1 MQPSSETTSG
11 SEESNAQNIQN
22 IKEKTLEI
30 LNNENISKDDIIKA
44 SKEIRENPLFEIEV
58 KEKLFDEKFF
68 EIQEKSNINPVFMLN
83 LLNLIVVLN
92 FVWNA
97 VKKNIESFHK
107 ILLELNIMFSY
118 TKNEKSPQ
126 YEYALLSTVPI
137 KFYEIIAEKGIK
149 CFKKEYNFNKDFLS
163 FDRNIAQIGLV
174 YQVNTISQ
182 LNSLFKGKEIE
193 SPNIM
198 YYIYHDK
205 CQELFKKL
213 IFNRPENNLDSQYTI
228 DLSSH
233 GYNEIDYSFILQDNI
248 KISQNLI
255 FNKVFENNET
265 IHFFNSNSQ
274 DNIELNKE
282 TNIFVEIKTSF
293 NSEGIVP
300 SLIKNSDL
308 FSEAYKNPAFDGI
321 EKKFSQ
327 QKIEYYLL
335 YDNQRSDGISE
346 IGKLNLEKDKL
357 KDTKVIYNS
366 GYVQISSIVSLQN
379 QIRSMNMKIDKMAKD
394 NENEKIQMKNAF
406 EQEKQKIQGEAESQE
421 KKMIELFKQE
431 KQEMKKEMMELVKKE
446 KQEMQKEIK
455 KELEEEMKVKNQKEI
470 NEYIHKKII
479 EPKILEFRESFKI
492 DSETIKNLLKEDK
505 ESKLMKILMDFGK
518 MQIRYS
524 KLCDLIL
531 LFDAD
536 NKILKSANKGI
547 GKLLKSEI
555 EKKEFFDLLSLLDKK
570 ISEKNFVSPY
580 YEAFKS
586 ILTGPNWKPNYSP
599 KNIGSLDIF
608 STSKFKDDIMIIL
621 RFIVVLEY
629 DKNLLNNFYEAVL
642 YYVYSISKTDITC
655 FNLFILYKDNND
667 LSSIVYKFIKSI
679 NSQNHASLFK

>member
-11 SEESNAQNIQN
+11 SEESNTLKIKNF
-22 IKEKTLEI
+22 KEKAIEI
-30 LNNENISKDDIIKA
+30 LNNENISKDDIVKV

-68 EIQEKSNINPVFMLN
+68 EMPEKSDINPVFMLN
-83 LLNLIVVLN
+83 LLNLIVIIN
-92 FVWNA
+92 FVWSA

-107 ILLELNIMFSY
+107 ILLELNIMFSFM
-118 TKNEKSPQ
+118 KNEKKPQ

-137 KFYEIIAEKGIK
+137 KFYEIIAEKGLN
-149 CFKKEYNFNKDFLS
+149 CFKKDYNFNKAFLS
-163 FDRNIAQIGLV
+163 SDRNIAQIGLG

-182 LNSLFKGKEIE
+182 LNSLFNEKEIE

-205 CQELFKKL
+205 CEELFKKL

-282 TNIFVEIKTSF
+282 TNIFVEIKTHIKSKEIIP
-293 NSEGIVP
+293 N
-300 SLIKNSDL
+300 LIKNSDL
-308 FSEAYKNPAFDGI
+308 FSEAYKNPAFGGI
-321 EKKFSQ
+321 ENKFGKDKK
-327 QKIEYYLL
+327 EYYLL
-335 YDNQRSDGISE
+335 YNNQRSDAISE

-379 QIRSMNMKIDKMAKD
+379 QIRSMNMKIEKIIKDK
-394 NENEKIQMKNAF
+394 ENEKIKIIEEEEIKKKN
-406 EQEKQKIQGEAESQE
+406 
-421 KKMIELFKQE
+421 MIEMFNQE
-431 KQEMKKEMMELVKKE
+431 KQEINKKMLELFNQEKQEINKKMLELFNQEKEKMKKEFKEDVYKK
-446 KQEMQKEIK
+446 
-455 KELEEEMKVKNQKEI
+455 
-470 NEYIHKKII
+470 YI
-479 EPKILEFRESFKI
+479 EPKILEFRDSFKV
-492 DSETIKNLLKEDK
+492 DSETIKSKLEEED
-505 ESKLMKILMDFGK
+505 ESKLAKNLMNFGI
-518 MQIRYS
+518 MQIKYS
-524 KLCDLIL
+524 GLCDKVL

-536 NKILKSANKGI
+536 NKILNSADKVI
-547 GKLLKSEI
+547 GKILKSEI
-555 EKKEFFDLLSLLDKK
+555 EKKEFFELLSLLDIK

-586 ILTGPNWKPNYSP
+586 ILTGPNWSPNYSP
-599 KNIGSLDIF
+599 KNMGNLDIF
-608 STSKFKDDIMIIL
+608 SKSKFKDIIMKIL
-621 RFIVVLEY
+621 GFIVVLEH
-629 DKNLLNNFYEAVL
+629 DENLLNNFFEAVL
-642 YYVYSISKTDITC
+642 YYVYSISKTDISCLT
-655 FNLFILYKDNND
+655 LFTIYKRNND
-667 LSSIVYKFIKSI
+667 LSTIVSKFIKSI
-679 NSQNHASLFK
+679 NTQNHDSLFK

>member
-11 SEESNAQNIQN
+11 SEESNTLKIKNF
-22 IKEKTLEI
+22 KEKAIEI
-30 LNNENISKDDIIKA
+30 LNNENISKDDIVKV

-68 EIQEKSNINPVFMLN
+68 EMPEKSDINPVFMLN
-83 LLNLIVVLN
+83 LLNLIVIIN
-92 FVWNA
+92 FVWSA

-107 ILLELNIMFSY
+107 ILLELNIMFSFM
-118 TKNEKSPQ
+118 KNEKKPQ

-137 KFYEIIAEKGIK
+137 KFYEIIAEKGLN
-149 CFKKEYNFNKDFLS
+149 CFKRDYNFNKAFLS
-163 FDRNIAQIGLV
+163 SDRNIAQIGLG

-182 LNSLFKGKEIE
+182 LNSLFNEKEIE

-205 CQELFKKL
+205 CEELFKKL

-274 DNIELNKE
+274 DNIELNKD
-282 TNIFVEIKTSF
+282 TNIFVEIKTNIKSKEIIP
-293 NSEGIVP
+293 N
-300 SLIKNSDL
+300 LIKNSDL
-308 FSEAYKNPAFDGI
+308 FSEAYKNPAFGGI
-321 EKKFSQ
+321 ENKFGKDKK
-327 QKIEYYLL
+327 EYYLL
-335 YDNQRSDGISE
+335 YNNQRSDAISE

-379 QIRSMNMKIDKMAKD
+379 QIRSMNMKIEKIIKDK
-394 NENEKIQMKNAF
+394 ENEKIKIIEEEEIKKKN
-406 EQEKQKIQGEAESQE
+406 
-421 KKMIELFKQE
+421 MIEMFNQE
-431 KQEMKKEMMELVKKE
+431 KQEINKKMLELFNQEKEKMKKEFKEDVYKK
-446 KQEMQKEIK
+446 
-455 KELEEEMKVKNQKEI
+455 
-470 NEYIHKKII
+470 YI
-479 EPKILEFRESFKI
+479 EPKILEFRDSFKV
-492 DSETIKNLLKEDK
+492 DSETIKSKLEEED
-505 ESKLMKILMDFGK
+505 ESKLAKNLMNFGI
-518 MQIRYS
+518 MQIKYS
-524 KLCDLIL
+524 GLCDKVL

-536 NKILKSANKGI
+536 NKILNSADKVI
-547 GKLLKSEI
+547 GKILKSEI
-555 EKKEFFDLLSLLDKK
+555 EKKEFFELLSLLDIK

-586 ILTGPNWKPNYSP
+586 ILTGPNWSPNYSP
-599 KNIGSLDIF
+599 KNMGNLDIF
-608 STSKFKDDIMIIL
+608 SKSKFKDIIMKIL
-621 RFIVVLEY
+621 GFIVVLEH
-629 DKNLLNNFYEAVL
+629 DENLLNNFFEAVL
-642 YYVYSISKTDITC
+642 YYVYSISKTDISCLT
-655 FNLFILYKDNND
+655 LFTIYKRNND
-667 LSSIVYKFIKSI
+667 LSTIVSKFIKSI
-679 NSQNHASLFK
+679 NTQNHDSLFK

>member
-11 SEESNAQNIQN
+11 SEESNTLKIKNF
-22 IKEKTLEI
+22 KEKAIEI
-30 LNNENISKDDIIKA
+30 LNNENISKDDIVKV

-68 EIQEKSNINPVFMLN
+68 EMPEKSDINPVFMLN
-83 LLNLIVVLN
+83 LLNLIVIIN
-92 FVWNA
+92 FVWSA

-107 ILLELNIMFSY
+107 ILLEINIMFSFM
-118 TKNEKSPQ
+118 KNEKKPQ

-137 KFYEIIAEKGIK
+137 KFYEIIAEKGLN
-149 CFKKEYNFNKDFLS
+149 CFKRDYNFNKAFLS
-163 FDRNIAQIGLV
+163 SDRNIAQIGLG

-182 LNSLFKGKEIE
+182 LNSLFNEKEIE

-205 CQELFKKL
+205 CEELFKKL

-274 DNIELNKE
+274 DNIELNKD
-282 TNIFVEIKTSF
+282 TNIFVEIKTHIKSKEIIP
-293 NSEGIVP
+293 N
-300 SLIKNSDL
+300 LIKNSDL
-308 FSEAYKNPAFDGI
+308 FSEAYKNPAFGGI
-321 EKKFSQ
+321 ENKFGKDKK
-327 QKIEYYLL
+327 EYYLL
-335 YDNQRSDGISE
+335 YNNQRSDAISE

-379 QIRSMNMKIDKMAKD
+379 QIRSMNMKIEKIIKDK
-394 NENEKIQMKNAF
+394 ENEKIKIIEEEEIKKKN
-406 EQEKQKIQGEAESQE
+406 
-421 KKMIELFKQE
+421 MIEMFNQE
-431 KQEMKKEMMELVKKE
+431 KQEINKKMLELFNQEKQEINKKMLELFNQEKEKMKKEFKEDVYKK
-446 KQEMQKEIK
+446 
-455 KELEEEMKVKNQKEI
+455 
-470 NEYIHKKII
+470 YI
-479 EPKILEFRESFKI
+479 EPKILEFRDSFKV
-492 DSETIKNLLKEDK
+492 DSETIKSKLEEED
-505 ESKLMKILMDFGK
+505 ESKLAKNLMNFGI
-518 MQIRYS
+518 MQIKYS
-524 KLCDLIL
+524 GLCDKVL

-536 NKILKSANKGI
+536 NKILNSADKVI
-547 GKLLKSEI
+547 GKILKSEI
-555 EKKEFFDLLSLLDKK
+555 EKKEFFELLSLLDIK

-586 ILTGPNWKPNYSP
+586 ILTGPNWSPNYSP
-599 KNIGSLDIF
+599 KNMGNLDIF
-608 STSKFKDDIMIIL
+608 SKSKFKDIIMKIL
-621 RFIVVLEY
+621 GFIVVLEH
-629 DKNLLNNFYEAVL
+629 DENLLNNFFEAVL
-642 YYVYSISKTDITC
+642 YYVYSISKTDISCLT
-655 FNLFILYKDNND
+655 LFTIYKRNND
-667 LSSIVYKFIKSI
+667 LSTIVSKFIKSI
-679 NSQNHASLFK
+679 NTQNHDSLFK

>member
-11 SEESNAQNIQN
+11 SEESNTLKIKNF
-22 IKEKTLEI
+22 KEKAIEI
-30 LNNENISKDDIIKA
+30 LNNENISKDDIVKV

-68 EIQEKSNINPVFMLN
+68 EMPEKSDINPVFMLN
-83 LLNLIVVLN
+83 LLNLIVIIN
-92 FVWNA
+92 FVWSA

-107 ILLELNIMFSY
+107 ILLELNIMFSFM
-118 TKNEKSPQ
+118 KNEKKPQ

-137 KFYEIIAEKGIK
+137 KFYEIIAEKGLN
-149 CFKKEYNFNKDFLS
+149 CFKRDYNFNKDFLS
-163 FDRNIAQIGLV
+163 SDRNIAQIGLG

-182 LNSLFKGKEIE
+182 LNSLFNEKEIE

-205 CQELFKKL
+205 CEELFKKL

-282 TNIFVEIKTSF
+282 TNIFVEIKTHIKSKEIIP
-293 NSEGIVP
+293 N
-300 SLIKNSDL
+300 LIKNSDL
-308 FSEAYKNPAFDGI
+308 FSEAYQNPAFGGI
-321 EKKFSQ
+321 ENKFGKDKK
-327 QKIEYYLL
+327 EYYLL
-335 YDNQRSDGISE
+335 YNNQRSDAISE

-379 QIRSMNMKIDKMAKD
+379 QIRSMNMKIEKIIKDK
-394 NENEKIQMKNAF
+394 ENEKIKIIEEEEIKKKN
-406 EQEKQKIQGEAESQE
+406 
-421 KKMIELFKQE
+421 MIEMFNQE
-431 KQEMKKEMMELVKKE
+431 KQEMNKNMIEMFNRE
-446 KQEMQKEIK
+446 KQEMNKNMIEMFNQEKEKMK
-455 KELEEEMKVKNQKEI
+455 KEFKEDV
-470 NEYIHKKII
+470 YKKYI
-479 EPKILEFRESFKI
+479 EPKILEFRDSFKV
-492 DSETIKNLLKEDK
+492 DSETIKSKLEEED
-505 ESKLMKILMDFGK
+505 ESKLAKNLMNFGI
-518 MQIRYS
+518 MQIKYS
-524 KLCDLIL
+524 GLCDKVL

-536 NKILKSANKGI
+536 NKILNSADKVI
-547 GKLLKSEI
+547 GKILKSEI
-555 EKKEFFDLLSLLDKK
+555 EKKEFFELLSLLDIK

-586 ILTGPNWKPNYSP
+586 ILTGPKWSPNYSP
-599 KNIGSLDIF
+599 KNMGNLDIF
-608 STSKFKDDIMIIL
+608 SKSKFKDIIMKIL
-621 RFIVVLEY
+621 GFIVVLEH
-629 DKNLLNNFYEAVL
+629 DENLLNNFFEAVL
-642 YYVYSISKTDITC
+642 YYVYSISKTDISCLT
-655 FNLFILYKDNND
+655 LFTIYKRNND
-667 LSSIVYKFIKSI
+667 LSTIVSKFIKSI
-679 NSQNHASLFK
+679 NTQNHDSLFK

>member
-11 SEESNAQNIQN
+11 SEESNTLKIKNF
-22 IKEKTLEI
+22 KEKAIEI
-30 LNNENISKDDIIKA
+30 LNNENISKDDIVKV

-68 EIQEKSNINPVFMLN
+68 EMPEKSDINPVFMLN
-83 LLNLIVVLN
+83 LLNLIVIIN
-92 FVWNA
+92 FVWSA

-107 ILLELNIMFSY
+107 ILLELNIMFSFM
-118 TKNEKSPQ
+118 KNEKKPQ

-137 KFYEIIAEKGIK
+137 KFYEIIAEKGLN
-149 CFKKEYNFNKDFLS
+149 CFKKDYNFNKAFLS
-163 FDRNIAQIGLV
+163 SDRNIAQIGLG

-182 LNSLFKGKEIE
+182 LNSLFNEKEIE

-205 CQELFKKL
+205 CEELFKKL

-274 DNIELNKE
+274 DNIELNKD
-282 TNIFVEIKTSF
+282 TNIFVEIKTHIKSKEIIP
-293 NSEGIVP
+293 N
-300 SLIKNSDL
+300 LIKNSDL
-308 FSEAYKNPAFDGI
+308 FSEAYKNPAFGGI
-321 EKKFSQ
+321 ENKFGKDKK
-327 QKIEYYLL
+327 EYYLL
-335 YDNQRSDGISE
+335 YNNQRSDAISE

-379 QIRSMNMKIDKMAKD
+379 QIRSMNMKIEKIIKDK
-394 NENEKIQMKNAF
+394 ENEKIKIIEEEEIKKKN
-406 EQEKQKIQGEAESQE
+406 
-421 KKMIELFKQE
+421 MIEMFNQE
-431 KQEMKKEMMELVKKE
+431 KQEINKKMLELFNQEKEKMKKEFKEDVYKK
-446 KQEMQKEIK
+446 
-455 KELEEEMKVKNQKEI
+455 
-470 NEYIHKKII
+470 YI
-479 EPKILEFRESFKI
+479 EPKILEFRDSFKV
-492 DSETIKNLLKEDK
+492 DSETIKSKLEEED
-505 ESKLMKILMDFGK
+505 ESKLAKNLMNFGI
-518 MQIRYS
+518 MQIKYS
-524 KLCDLIL
+524 GLCDKVL

-536 NKILKSANKGI
+536 NKILNSADKVI
-547 GKLLKSEI
+547 GKILKSEI
-555 EKKEFFDLLSLLDKK
+555 EKKEFFELLSLLDIK

-586 ILTGPNWKPNYSP
+586 ILTGPNWSPNYSP
-599 KNIGSLDIF
+599 KNMGNLDIF
-608 STSKFKDDIMIIL
+608 SKSKFKDIIMKIL
-621 RFIVVLEY
+621 GFIVVLEH
-629 DKNLLNNFYEAVL
+629 DENLLNNFFEAVL
-642 YYVYSISKTDITC
+642 YYVYNISKTDISCLT
-655 FNLFILYKDNND
+655 LFTIYKRNND
-667 LSSIVYKFIKSI
+667 LSTIVSKFIKSI
-679 NSQNHASLFK
+679 NTQNHDSLFK

>member
-11 SEESNAQNIQN
+11 SEESNTLKIKNF
-22 IKEKTLEI
+22 KEKAIEI
-30 LNNENISKDDIIKA
+30 LNNENISKDDIVKV

-68 EIQEKSNINPVFMLN
+68 EMPEKSDINPVFMLN
-83 LLNLIVVLN
+83 LLNLIVIIN
-92 FVWNA
+92 FVWSA

-107 ILLELNIMFSY
+107 ILLELNIMFSFM
-118 TKNEKSPQ
+118 KNEKKPQ

-137 KFYEIIAEKGIK
+137 KFYEIIAEKGLN
-149 CFKKEYNFNKDFLS
+149 CFKKDYNFNKAFLS
-163 FDRNIAQIGLV
+163 SDRNIAQIGLG

-182 LNSLFKGKEIE
+182 LNSLSNEKVIE

-205 CQELFKKL
+205 CEELFKKL

-282 TNIFVEIKTSF
+282 TNIFVEIKTHIKSKEIIP
-293 NSEGIVP
+293 N
-300 SLIKNSDL
+300 LIKNSDL
-308 FSEAYKNPAFDGI
+308 FSEAYKNPAFGGI
-321 EKKFSQ
+321 ENKFGKDKK
-327 QKIEYYLL
+327 EYYLL
-335 YDNQRSDGISE
+335 YNNQRSDAISE

-379 QIRSMNMKIDKMAKD
+379 QIRSMNMKIEKIIKDK
-394 NENEKIQMKNAF
+394 ENEKIKIIEEEEIKKKN
-406 EQEKQKIQGEAESQE
+406 
-421 KKMIELFKQE
+421 MIEMFNQE
-431 KQEMKKEMMELVKKE
+431 KQEINKKMLELFNQEKEKMKKEFKEDVYKK
-446 KQEMQKEIK
+446 
-455 KELEEEMKVKNQKEI
+455 
-470 NEYIHKKII
+470 YI
-479 EPKILEFRESFKI
+479 EPKILEFRDSFKV
-492 DSETIKNLLKEDK
+492 DSETIKSKLEEED
-505 ESKLMKILMDFGK
+505 ESKLAKNLMNFGS
-518 MQIRYS
+518 MQIKYS
-524 KLCDLIL
+524 GLCDKVL

-536 NKILKSANKGI
+536 NKILNSADKVI
-547 GKLLKSEI
+547 GKILKSEI
-555 EKKEFFDLLSLLDKK
+555 EKKEFFELLSLLDIK

-586 ILTGPNWKPNYSP
+586 ILTGPNWSPNYSP
-599 KNIGSLDIF
+599 KNMGNLDIF
-608 STSKFKDDIMIIL
+608 SKSKFKDIIMKIL
-621 RFIVVLEY
+621 GFIVVLEH
-629 DKNLLNNFYEAVL
+629 DENLLNNFFEAVL
-642 YYVYSISKTDITC
+642 YYVYSISKTDISCLT
-655 FNLFILYKDNND
+655 LFTIYKRNND
-667 LSSIVYKFIKSI
+667 LSTIVSKFIKSI
-679 NSQNHASLFK
+679 NTQNHDSLFK

>member
-11 SEESNAQNIQN
+11 SEESNTLKIKNF
-22 IKEKTLEI
+22 KEKAIEI
-30 LNNENISKDDIIKA
+30 LNNENISKDDIVKV

-68 EIQEKSNINPVFMLN
+68 EMPEKSDINPVFMLN
-83 LLNLIVVLN
+83 LLNLIVIIN
-92 FVWNA
+92 FVWSA

-107 ILLELNIMFSY
+107 ILLELNIMFSFM
-118 TKNEKSPQ
+118 KNEKKPQ

-137 KFYEIIAEKGIK
+137 KFYEIIAEKGLN
-149 CFKKEYNFNKDFLS
+149 CFKRDYNFNKAFLS
-163 FDRNIAQIGLV
+163 SDRNIAQIGLG

-182 LNSLFKGKEIE
+182 LNSLFNEKEIE

-205 CQELFKKL
+205 CEELFKKL
-213 IFNRPENNLDSQYTI
+213 IFNRPENNLDSQYAI

-282 TNIFVEIKTSF
+282 TNIFVEIKTNIKSKEIIP
-293 NSEGIVP
+293 N
-300 SLIKNSDL
+300 LIKNSDL
-308 FSEAYKNPAFDGI
+308 FSEAYKNPAFGGI
-321 EKKFSQ
+321 ENKFGKDKK
-327 QKIEYYLL
+327 EYYLL
-335 YDNQRSDGISE
+335 YNNQRSDAISE

-379 QIRSMNMKIDKMAKD
+379 QIRSMNMKIEKIIKDK
-394 NENEKIQMKNAF
+394 ENEKIKIIEEEEIKKKN
-406 EQEKQKIQGEAESQE
+406 
-421 KKMIELFKQE
+421 MIEMFNQE
-431 KQEMKKEMMELVKKE
+431 KQEINKKMLELFNQEKEKMKKEFKEDVYKK
-446 KQEMQKEIK
+446 
-455 KELEEEMKVKNQKEI
+455 
-470 NEYIHKKII
+470 YI
-479 EPKILEFRESFKI
+479 EPKILEFRDSFKV
-492 DSETIKNLLKEDK
+492 DSETIKSKLEEED
-505 ESKLMKILMDFGK
+505 ESKLAKNLMNFGI
-518 MQIRYS
+518 MQIKYS
-524 KLCDLIL
+524 GLCDKVL

-536 NKILKSANKGI
+536 NKILNSADKVI
-547 GKLLKSEI
+547 GKILKSEI
-555 EKKEFFDLLSLLDKK
+555 EKKEFFELLSLLDIK

-586 ILTGPNWKPNYSP
+586 ILTGPKWSPNYSP
-599 KNIGSLDIF
+599 KNMGNLDIF
-608 STSKFKDDIMIIL
+608 SKSKFKDIIMKIL
-621 RFIVVLEY
+621 GFIVVLEH
-629 DKNLLNNFYEAVL
+629 DENLLNNFFEAVL
-642 YYVYSISKTDITC
+642 YYVYSISKTDISCLT
-655 FNLFILYKDNND
+655 LFTIYKRNND
-667 LSSIVYKFIKSI
+667 LSTIVSKFIKSI
-679 NSQNHASLFK
+679 NTQNHDSLFK

>member
-1 MQPSSETTSG
+1 MHPSSEIASG
-11 SEESNAQNIQN
+11 SEESNAQKIKNF
-22 IKEKTLEI
+22 KEKAIEI
-30 LNNENISKDDIIKA
+30 LNNENISKDDIVKV

-68 EIQEKSNINPVFMLN
+68 EMPEKSNINPVFMLN
-83 LLNLIVVLN
+83 LLNLIVIIN

-107 ILLELNIMFSY
+107 ILLELNIMFSFM
-118 TKNEKSPQ
+118 KNEEKPQ

-137 KFYEIIAEKGIK
+137 KFYEIIAEKGLN
-149 CFKKEYNFNKDFLS
+149 CFKKDYNFNKDFLS
-163 FDRNIAQIGLV
+163 SDRNIAQVDLV

-182 LNSLFKGKEIE
+182 LNSLSNEKVIE

-205 CQELFKKL
+205 CKELFKKL

-274 DNIELNKE
+274 DNIELNKD
-282 TNIFVEIKTSF
+282 TNIFVEIKTHIKSKEIIP
-293 NSEGIVP
+293 N
-300 SLIKNSDL
+300 LIKNSDL
-308 FSEAYKNPAFDGI
+308 FSEAYKNPAFGGI
-321 EKKFSQ
+321 ENKFGKDKK
-327 QKIEYYLL
+327 EYYLL
-335 YDNQRSDGISE
+335 YNNQRSDAISE

-379 QIRSMNMKIDKMAKD
+379 QIRSMNMKIEKIIKDK
-394 NENEKIQMKNAF
+394 ENEKIKIIEEEEIKKKN
-406 EQEKQKIQGEAESQE
+406 
-421 KKMIELFKQE
+421 MIEMFNQE
-431 KQEMKKEMMELVKKE
+431 KQEINKKMLELFNQEKEKMKKEFKEDVYKK
-446 KQEMQKEIK
+446 
-455 KELEEEMKVKNQKEI
+455 
-470 NEYIHKKII
+470 YI
-479 EPKILEFRESFKI
+479 EPKILEFRDSFKV
-492 DSETIKNLLKEDK
+492 DSETIKSKLEEED
-505 ESKLMKILMDFGK
+505 ESKLAKNLMNFGI
-518 MQIRYS
+518 MQIKYS
-524 KLCDLIL
+524 GLCDKVL

-536 NKILKSANKGI
+536 NKILNSADKVI
-547 GKLLKSEI
+547 GKILKSEI
-555 EKKEFFDLLSLLDKK
+555 EKKEFFELLSLLDIK

-586 ILTGPNWKPNYSP
+586 ILTGPNWSPNYSP
-599 KNIGSLDIF
+599 KNMGNLDIF
-608 STSKFKDDIMIIL
+608 SKSKFKDIIMKIL
-621 RFIVVLEY
+621 GFIVVLEH
-629 DKNLLNNFYEAVL
+629 DENLLNNFFEAVL
-642 YYVYSISKTDITC
+642 YYVYSISKTDISCLT
-655 FNLFILYKDNND
+655 LFTIYKRNND
-667 LSSIVYKFIKSI
+667 LSTIVSKFIKSI
-679 NSQNHASLFK
+679 NTQNHDSLFK

>member
-11 SEESNAQNIQN
+11 SEESNTLKIKNF
-22 IKEKTLEI
+22 KEKAIEI
-30 LNNENISKDDIIKA
+30 LNNENISKDDIVKV

-68 EIQEKSNINPVFMLN
+68 EMPEKSDINPVFMLN
-83 LLNLIVVLN
+83 LLNLIVIIN
-92 FVWNA
+92 FVWSA

-107 ILLELNIMFSY
+107 ILLELNIMFSFM
-118 TKNEKSPQ
+118 KNEEKPQ

-137 KFYEIIAEKGIK
+137 KFYEIIAEKGLN
-149 CFKKEYNFNKDFLS
+149 CFKKDYNFNKDFLS
-163 FDRNIAQIGLV
+163 SDRNIAQVDLV

-182 LNSLFKGKEIE
+182 LNSLSNEKVIE

-205 CQELFKKL
+205 CKELFKKL

-274 DNIELNKE
+274 DNIELNKD
-282 TNIFVEIKTSF
+282 TNIFVEIKTHIKSKEIIP
-293 NSEGIVP
+293 N
-300 SLIKNSDL
+300 LIKNSDL
-308 FSEAYKNPAFDGI
+308 FSEAYKNPAFGGI
-321 EKKFSQ
+321 ENKFGKDKK
-327 QKIEYYLL
+327 EYYLL
-335 YDNQRSDGISE
+335 YNNQRSDAISE

-379 QIRSMNMKIDKMAKD
+379 QIRSMNMKIEKIIKDK
-394 NENEKIQMKNAF
+394 ENEKIKIIEEEEIKKKN
-406 EQEKQKIQGEAESQE
+406 
-421 KKMIELFKQE
+421 MIEMFNQE
-431 KQEMKKEMMELVKKE
+431 KQEINKKMLELFNQEKQEINKKMLELFNQEKEKMKKEFKEDVYKK
-446 KQEMQKEIK
+446 
-455 KELEEEMKVKNQKEI
+455 
-470 NEYIHKKII
+470 YI
-479 EPKILEFRESFKI
+479 EPKILEFRDSFKV
-492 DSETIKNLLKEDK
+492 DSETIKSKLEEED
-505 ESKLMKILMDFGK
+505 ESKLAKNLMNFGI
-518 MQIRYS
+518 MQIKYS
-524 KLCDLIL
+524 GLCDKVL

-536 NKILKSANKGI
+536 NKILNSADKVI
-547 GKLLKSEI
+547 GKILKSEI
-555 EKKEFFDLLSLLDKK
+555 EKKEFFELLSLLDIK

-586 ILTGPNWKPNYSP
+586 ILTGPNWSPNYSP
-599 KNIGSLDIF
+599 KNMGNLDIF
-608 STSKFKDDIMIIL
+608 SKSKFKDIIMKIL
-621 RFIVVLEY
+621 GFIVVLEH
-629 DKNLLNNFYEAVL
+629 DENLLNNFFEAVL
-642 YYVYSISKTDITC
+642 YYVYSISKTDISCLT
-655 FNLFILYKDNND
+655 LFTIYKRNND
-667 LSSIVYKFIKSI
+667 LSTIVSKFIKSI
-679 NSQNHASLFK
+679 NTQNHDSLFK

>member
-11 SEESNAQNIQN
+11 SEESNAQNIKN

-118 TKNEKSPQ
+118 TKNEKRPQ

-163 FDRNIAQIGLV
+163 FDGNVAQIGLV

-205 CQELFKKL
+205 CQDLFKKL

-248 KISQNLI
+248 KTSQNLI

-265 IHFFNSNSQ
+265 IHFFNSNNQ

-379 QIRSMNMKIDKMAKD
+379 QIRLMNMKMDKIAKD

-406 EQEKQKIQGEAESQE
+406 EIHKNEMMEI
-421 KKMIELFKQE
+421 LKQE
-431 KQEMKKEMMELVKKE
+431 GQEMKNEL
-446 KQEMQKEIK
+446 K
-455 KELEEEMKVKNQKEI
+455 KELEEMKRKNQIEI
-470 NEYIHKKII
+470 NEYVHKKII
-479 EPKILEFRESFKI
+479 EPKILEFRDSFKI
-492 DSETIKNLLKEDK
+492 DSETIKNLLKEDN
-505 ESKLMKILMDFGK
+505 ESKLMKILLDFGK
-518 MQIRYS
+518 MQIKYS
-524 KLCDLIL
+524 KLCDSIL

-536 NKILKSANKGI
+536 NKILKSANKVI

-608 STSKFKDDIMIIL
+608 STSKFKDNIMIIL
-621 RFIVVLEY
+621 RFIVVC
-629 DKNLLNNFYEAVL
+629 
-642 YYVYSISKTDITC
+642 I
-655 FNLFILYKDNND
+655 
-667 LSSIVYKFIKSI
+667 
-679 NSQNHASLFK
+679 

>member
-11 SEESNAQNIQN
+11 SEESNTLKIKNF
-22 IKEKTLEI
+22 KEKAIEI
-30 LNNENISKDDIIKA
+30 LNNENISKDDIVKV

-68 EIQEKSNINPVFMLN
+68 EMPEKSNINPVFMLN
-83 LLNLIVVLN
+83 LLNLIVIIN
-92 FVWNA
+92 FVWSA

-107 ILLELNIMFSY
+107 ILLELNIMFSFM
-118 TKNEKSPQ
+118 KNEKKPQ

-137 KFYEIIAEKGIK
+137 KFYEIIAEKGLN
-149 CFKKEYNFNKDFLS
+149 CFKRDYNFNKAFLS
-163 FDRNIAQIGLV
+163 SDRNIAQIGLG

-182 LNSLFKGKEIE
+182 LNSLFNEKEIE

-205 CQELFKKL
+205 CEELFKKL

-274 DNIELNKE
+274 DNIELNKD
-282 TNIFVEIKTSF
+282 TNIFVEIKTHIKSKEIIP
-293 NSEGIVP
+293 N
-300 SLIKNSDL
+300 LIKNSDL
-308 FSEAYKNPAFDGI
+308 FSEAYKNPAFGGI
-321 EKKFSQ
+321 ENKFGKDKK
-327 QKIEYYLL
+327 EYYLL
-335 YDNQRSDGISE
+335 YNNQRSDAISE

-379 QIRSMNMKIDKMAKD
+379 QIRSMNMKIEKIIKDK
-394 NENEKIQMKNAF
+394 ENEKIKIIEEEEIKKKN
-406 EQEKQKIQGEAESQE
+406 
-421 KKMIELFKQE
+421 MIEMFNQE
-431 KQEMKKEMMELVKKE
+431 KQEINKKMLELFNQEKEKMKKEFKEDVYKK
-446 KQEMQKEIK
+446 
-455 KELEEEMKVKNQKEI
+455 
-470 NEYIHKKII
+470 YI
-479 EPKILEFRESFKI
+479 EPKILEFRDSFKV
-492 DSETIKNLLKEDK
+492 DSETIKSKLEEED
-505 ESKLMKILMDFGK
+505 ESKLAKNLMNFGT
-518 MQIRYS
+518 MQIKYS
-524 KLCDLIL
+524 GLCDKVL

-536 NKILKSANKGI
+536 NKILNSADKVI
-547 GKLLKSEI
+547 GKILKSEI
-555 EKKEFFDLLSLLDKK
+555 EKKEFFELLSLLDIK

-586 ILTGPNWKPNYSP
+586 ILTGPNWSPNYSP
-599 KNIGSLDIF
+599 KNMGNLDIF
-608 STSKFKDDIMIIL
+608 SKSKFKDIIMKIL
-621 RFIVVLEY
+621 GFIVVLEH
-629 DKNLLNNFYEAVL
+629 DENLLNNFFEAVL
-642 YYVYSISKTDITC
+642 YYVYSISKTDISCLT
-655 FNLFILYKDNND
+655 LFTIYKRNND
-667 LSSIVYKFIKSI
+667 LSTIVSKFIKSI
-679 NSQNHASLFK
+679 NTQNHDSLFK

>member
-1 MQPSSETTSG
+1 MHPSSEIASG
-11 SEESNAQNIQN
+11 SEESNAQKIKNF
-22 IKEKTLEI
+22 KEKAIEI
-30 LNNENISKDDIIKA
+30 LNNENISKNDIVKT
-44 SKEIRENPLFEIEV
+44 SKELRKNPLFEIEV

-68 EIQEKSNINPVFMLN
+68 EMPEKSNINPVFMLN
-83 LLNLIVVLN
+83 LLNLIVIIN

-107 ILLELNIMFSY
+107 ILLELNIMFSFM
-118 TKNEKSPQ
+118 KNEEKPQ

-137 KFYEIIAEKGIK
+137 KFYEIIAEKGLN
-149 CFKKEYNFNKDFLS
+149 CFKKDYNFNKDFLS
-163 FDRNIAQIGLV
+163 SDRNIAQVDLV

-182 LNSLFKGKEIE
+182 LNSLSNEKVIE

-205 CQELFKKL
+205 CEELFKKL

-282 TNIFVEIKTSF
+282 TNIFVEIKTHIKSKEIIP
-293 NSEGIVP
+293 N
-300 SLIKNSDL
+300 LIKNSDL
-308 FSEAYKNPAFDGI
+308 FSEAYKNPAFGGI
-321 EKKFSQ
+321 ENKFGKDKK
-327 QKIEYYLL
+327 EYYLL
-335 YDNQRSDGISE
+335 YNNQRSDAISE

-379 QIRSMNMKIDKMAKD
+379 QIRSMNMKIEKIIKDK
-394 NENEKIQMKNAF
+394 ENEKIKIIEEEEIKKKN
-406 EQEKQKIQGEAESQE
+406 
-421 KKMIELFKQE
+421 MIEMFNQE
-431 KQEMKKEMMELVKKE
+431 KQEINKKMLELFNQEKEKMKKEFKEDVYKK
-446 KQEMQKEIK
+446 
-455 KELEEEMKVKNQKEI
+455 
-470 NEYIHKKII
+470 YI
-479 EPKILEFRESFKI
+479 EPKILEFRDSFKV
-492 DSETIKNLLKEDK
+492 DSETIKSKLEEED
-505 ESKLMKILMDFGK
+505 ESKLAKNLMNFGI
-518 MQIRYS
+518 MQIKYS
-524 KLCDLIL
+524 GLCDKVL

-536 NKILKSANKGI
+536 NKILNSADKVI
-547 GKLLKSEI
+547 GKILKSEI
-555 EKKEFFDLLSLLDKK
+555 EKKEFFELLSLLDIK

-586 ILTGPNWKPNYSP
+586 ILTGPNWSPNYSP
-599 KNIGSLDIF
+599 KNMGNLDIF
-608 STSKFKDDIMIIL
+608 SKSKFKDIIMKIL
-621 RFIVVLEY
+621 GFIVVLEH
-629 DKNLLNNFYEAVL
+629 DENLLNNFFEAVL
-642 YYVYSISKTDITC
+642 YYVYSISKTDISCLT
-655 FNLFILYKDNND
+655 LFTIYKRNND
-667 LSSIVYKFIKSI
+667 LSTIVSKFIKSI
-679 NSQNHASLFK
+679 NTQNHDSLFK

>member
-1 MQPSSETTSG
+1 MHPSSEIASG
-11 SEESNAQNIQN
+11 SEESNAQKIKNF
-22 IKEKTLEI
+22 KEKAIEI
-30 LNNENISKDDIIKA
+30 LNNENISKDDIVKV

-68 EIQEKSNINPVFMLN
+68 EMPEKSNINPVFMLN
-83 LLNLIVVLN
+83 LLNLIVIIN

-107 ILLELNIMFSY
+107 ILLELNIMFSFM
-118 TKNEKSPQ
+118 KNEEKPQ

-137 KFYEIIAEKGIK
+137 KFYEIIAEKGLN
-149 CFKKEYNFNKDFLS
+149 CFKKDYNFNKDFLS
-163 FDRNIAQIGLV
+163 SDRNIAQVDLV

-182 LNSLFKGKEIE
+182 LNSLSNEKVIE

-205 CQELFKKL
+205 CEELFKKL

-274 DNIELNKE
+274 DNIELNKD
-282 TNIFVEIKTSF
+282 TNIFVEIKTHIKSKEIIP
-293 NSEGIVP
+293 N
-300 SLIKNSDL
+300 LIKNSDL
-308 FSEAYKNPAFDGI
+308 FSEAYKNPAFGGI
-321 EKKFSQ
+321 ENKFGKDKK
-327 QKIEYYLL
+327 EYYLL
-335 YDNQRSDGISE
+335 YNNQRSDAISE

-379 QIRSMNMKIDKMAKD
+379 QIRSMNMKIEKIIKDK
-394 NENEKIQMKNAF
+394 ENEKIKIIEEEEIKKKN
-406 EQEKQKIQGEAESQE
+406 
-421 KKMIELFKQE
+421 MIEMFNQE
-431 KQEMKKEMMELVKKE
+431 KQEINKKMLELFNQEKEKMKKEFKEDVYKK
-446 KQEMQKEIK
+446 
-455 KELEEEMKVKNQKEI
+455 
-470 NEYIHKKII
+470 YI
-479 EPKILEFRESFKI
+479 EPKILEFRDSFKV
-492 DSETIKNLLKEDK
+492 DSETIKSKLEEED
-505 ESKLMKILMDFGK
+505 ESKLAKNLMNFGI
-518 MQIRYS
+518 MQIKYS
-524 KLCDLIL
+524 GLCDKVL

-536 NKILKSANKGI
+536 NKILNSADKVI
-547 GKLLKSEI
+547 GKILKSEI
-555 EKKEFFDLLSLLDKK
+555 EKKEFFELLSLLDIK

-586 ILTGPNWKPNYSP
+586 ILTGPNWSPNYSP
-599 KNIGSLDIF
+599 KNMGNLDIF
-608 STSKFKDDIMIIL
+608 SKSKFKDIIMKIL
-621 RFIVVLEY
+621 GFIVVLEH
-629 DKNLLNNFYEAVL
+629 DENLLNNFFEAVL
-642 YYVYSISKTDITC
+642 YYVYSISKTDISCLT
-655 FNLFILYKDNND
+655 LFTIYKRNND
-667 LSSIVYKFIKSI
+667 LSTIVSKFIKSI
-679 NSQNHASLFK
+679 NTQNHDSLFK

>member
-11 SEESNAQNIQN
+11 SEESNTLKIKNF
-22 IKEKTLEI
+22 KEKAIEI
-30 LNNENISKDDIIKA
+30 LNNENISKDDIVKV

-68 EIQEKSNINPVFMLN
+68 EMPEKSDINPVFMLN
-83 LLNLIVVLN
+83 LLNLIVIIN
-92 FVWNA
+92 FVWSA

-107 ILLELNIMFSY
+107 ILLELNIMFSFM
-118 TKNEKSPQ
+118 KNEKKPQ

-137 KFYEIIAEKGIK
+137 KFYEIIAEKGLN
-149 CFKKEYNFNKDFLS
+149 CFKRDYNFNKAFLS
-163 FDRNIAQIGLV
+163 SDRNIAQIGLG

-182 LNSLFKGKEIE
+182 LNSLFNEKEIE

-205 CQELFKKL
+205 CEELFKKL

-274 DNIELNKE
+274 DNIELNKD
-282 TNIFVEIKTSF
+282 TNIFVEIKTHIKSKEIIP
-293 NSEGIVP
+293 N
-300 SLIKNSDL
+300 LIKNSDL
-308 FSEAYKNPAFDGI
+308 FSEAYKNPAFGGI
-321 EKKFSQ
+321 ENKFGKDKK
-327 QKIEYYLL
+327 EYYLL
-335 YDNQRSDGISE
+335 YNNQRSDAISE

-379 QIRSMNMKIDKMAKD
+379 QIRSMNMKIEKIIKDK
-394 NENEKIQMKNAF
+394 ENEKIKIIEEEEIKKKN
-406 EQEKQKIQGEAESQE
+406 
-421 KKMIELFKQE
+421 MIEMFNQE
-431 KQEMKKEMMELVKKE
+431 KQEINKKMLELFNQEKQEINKKMLELFNQEKEKMKKEFKEDVYKK
-446 KQEMQKEIK
+446 
-455 KELEEEMKVKNQKEI
+455 
-470 NEYIHKKII
+470 YI
-479 EPKILEFRESFKI
+479 EPKILEFRDSFKV
-492 DSETIKNLLKEDK
+492 DSETIKSKLEEED
-505 ESKLMKILMDFGK
+505 ESKLAKNLMNFGT
-518 MQIRYS
+518 MQIKYS
-524 KLCDLIL
+524 GLCDKVL

-536 NKILKSANKGI
+536 NKILNSADKVI
-547 GKLLKSEI
+547 GKILKSEI
-555 EKKEFFDLLSLLDKK
+555 EKKEFFELLSLLDIK

-586 ILTGPNWKPNYSP
+586 ILTGPNWSPNYSP
-599 KNIGSLDIF
+599 KNMGNLDIF
-608 STSKFKDDIMIIL
+608 SKSKFKDIIMKIL
-621 RFIVVLEY
+621 GFIVVLEH
-629 DKNLLNNFYEAVL
+629 DENLLNNFFEAVL
-642 YYVYSISKTDITC
+642 YYVYSISKTDISCLT
-655 FNLFILYKDNND
+655 LFTIYKRNND
-667 LSSIVYKFIKSI
+667 LSTIVSKFIKSI
-679 NSQNHASLFK
+679 NTQNHDSLFK

>member
-11 SEESNAQNIQN
+11 SEESNTLKIKNF
-22 IKEKTLEI
+22 KEKAIEI
-30 LNNENISKDDIIKA
+30 LNNENISKDDIVKV

-68 EIQEKSNINPVFMLN
+68 EMPEKSDINPVFMLN
-83 LLNLIVVLN
+83 LLNLIVIIN
-92 FVWNA
+92 FVWSA

-107 ILLELNIMFSY
+107 ILLELNIMFSFM
-118 TKNEKSPQ
+118 KNEKKPQ

-137 KFYEIIAEKGIK
+137 KFYEIIAEKGLN
-149 CFKKEYNFNKDFLS
+149 CFKRDYNFNKAFLS
-163 FDRNIAQIGLV
+163 SDRNIAQIGLG

-182 LNSLFKGKEIE
+182 LNSLFNEKEIE

-205 CQELFKKL
+205 CEELFKKL

-282 TNIFVEIKTSF
+282 TNIFVEIKTHIKSKEIIP
-293 NSEGIVP
+293 N
-300 SLIKNSDL
+300 LIKNSDL
-308 FSEAYKNPAFDGI
+308 FSEAYKNPAFGGI
-321 EKKFSQ
+321 ENKFGKDKK
-327 QKIEYYLL
+327 EYYLL
-335 YDNQRSDGISE
+335 YNNQRSDAISE

-379 QIRSMNMKIDKMAKD
+379 QIRSMNMKIEKIIKDK
-394 NENEKIQMKNAF
+394 ENEKIKIIEEEEIKKKN
-406 EQEKQKIQGEAESQE
+406 
-421 KKMIELFKQE
+421 MIEMFNQE
-431 KQEMKKEMMELVKKE
+431 KQEINKKMLELFNQEKQEINKKMLELFNQEKEKMKKEFKEDVYKK
-446 KQEMQKEIK
+446 
-455 KELEEEMKVKNQKEI
+455 
-470 NEYIHKKII
+470 YI
-479 EPKILEFRESFKI
+479 EPKILEFRDSFKV
-492 DSETIKNLLKEDK
+492 DSETIKSKLEEED
-505 ESKLMKILMDFGK
+505 ESKLAKNLMNFGI
-518 MQIRYS
+518 MQIKYS
-524 KLCDLIL
+524 GLCDKVL
-531 LFDAD
+531 LFNTD
-536 NKILKSANKGI
+536 NKILNSADKVI
-547 GKLLKSEI
+547 GKILKSEI
-555 EKKEFFDLLSLLDKK
+555 EKKEFFELLSLLDIK

-586 ILTGPNWKPNYSP
+586 ILTGPNWSPNYSP
-599 KNIGSLDIF
+599 KNMGNLDIF
-608 STSKFKDDIMIIL
+608 SKSKFKDIIMKIL
-621 RFIVVLEY
+621 GFIVVLEH
-629 DKNLLNNFYEAVL
+629 DENLLNNFFEAVL
-642 YYVYSISKTDITC
+642 YYVYSISKTDISCLT
-655 FNLFILYKDNND
+655 LFTIYKRNND
-667 LSSIVYKFIKSI
+667 LSTIVSKFIKSI
-679 NSQNHASLFK
+679 NTQNHDSLFK